1 MIILAHR
8 GNLRGPDPGREN
20 SPESIGDA
28 IAAGYGIETD
38 VRFAP
43 DFGFYISHD
52 ANPPT
57 PASALEVHAEIWRR
71 DPGCL
76 VALNIKEAGNEA
88 QLLERLNALDV
99 ANQVFLFDMEL
110 IEPRPGEMAARF
122 RSLDAGIAIAARVSD
137 RAEPVSRALDI
148 DSASAI
154 WLDEF
159 DGPWATRATV
169 EELVRAGRTVYAV
182 SPDLHGM
189 KPAQSITR
197 WHEFASWGVTGICTD
212 WPILLTS
219 ELGLDSPQK
228 LLPGRNNAR

>member
-8 GNLRGPDPGREN
+8 GNLRGPDPEREN
-20 SPESIGDA
+20 SPESIGGA

-52 ANPPT
+52 AKPPT
-57 PASALEVHAEIWRR
+57 QASALEVHAEIWRR

-76 VALNIKEAGNEA
+76 VALNIKEIGNEA
-88 QLLERLNALDV
+88 RLLELLNALDV
-99 ANQVFLFDMEL
+99 ADQVFLFDMEL
-110 IEPRPGEMAARF
+110 IEPRRGEMAARF
-122 RSLDAGIAIAARVSD
+122 RSLDADIAIAARVSD
-137 RAEPVSRALDI
+137 REEPVSGALDI
-148 DSASAI
+148 DSARAI

-159 DGPWATRATV
+159 DGPWATRLTV

-189 KPAQSITR
+189 EPAQSIRR

-212 WPILLTS
+212 WPLLLS
-219 ELGLDSPQK
+219 YELGLDNPHK
-228 LLPGRNNAR
+228 LSPGRNNAS